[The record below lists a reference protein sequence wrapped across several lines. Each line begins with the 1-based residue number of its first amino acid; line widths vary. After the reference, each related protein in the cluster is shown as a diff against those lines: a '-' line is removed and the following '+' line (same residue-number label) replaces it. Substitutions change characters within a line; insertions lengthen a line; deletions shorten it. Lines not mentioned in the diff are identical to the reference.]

1 MNCRRIFVR
10 LLVLIALLTYTSVKV
25 TAKPSVDL
33 IRERFASDKVSSVQ
47 KQIESF
53 FNSPVSEFSTPSKEI
68 NYFNSENWYV
78 FGEKNSISNYIPNKL
93 KNLEL
98 KDKKVAI
105 FYLHPGIYWGP
116 QRWNTDI
123 NDSSNKIVE
132 NLVLVNQVSIFAA
145 CCDVFVPK
153 RRSASL
159 PAAADKSGSGEQAV
173 LLDYADSKAA
183 FEAFLEINKGKPFI
197 LAGHSS
203 GSGMMALLI
212 NDFQK
217 TEEFRGLIVAYLLGW
232 SIRNN
237 QFENLKGCESPEQ
250 IRCFL
255 SWNTTM
261 HNTNPMFKG
270 EENLF
275 CSNPITGKRGNKRV
289 PFEKSLGAMSFAD
302 YAFSDIRKE
311 KDRQLKKLEGYVN
324 CEDGNLIIRDN
335 PLNQFPSR
343 FFNLHS
349 YDYGLFYGDIM
360 KDSLNRVEKFF
371 Q

>member
-1 MNCRRIFVR
+1 MR
-10 LLVLIALLTYTSVKV
+10 LLVLIALLTCISIQVS
-25 TAKPSVDL
+25 AKSSVDF
-33 IRERFASDKVSSVQ
+33 IRERFALIDLSPAGK
-47 KQIESF
+47 KIKSF
-53 FNSPVSEFSTPSKEI
+53 FISPSSDFRSPSEEI
-68 NYFNSENWYV
+68 DYFNSQNWYV
-78 FGEKNSISNYIPNKL
+78 FGEKNPISKYIPEKL
-93 KNLEL
+93 KDMEL
-98 KDKKVAI
+98 KDKKVAV
-105 FYLHPGIYWGP
+105 FYLHPAIYWGP
-116 QRWNTDI
+116 QRWNTKI

-132 NLVLVNQVSIFAA
+132 NLLLVNHASIFAA

-159 PAAADKSGSGEQAV
+159 PAFVDKSGSGEKAA

-183 FEAFLEINKGKPFI
+183 FEAFLEINKDKPFI
-197 LAGHSS
+197 LAGHSG

-217 TEEFRGLIVAYLLGW
+217 TDEFKRLIAAYLPGW

-237 QFENLKGCESPEQ
+237 HFENLEGCKNPEQ
-250 IRCFL
+250 TKCYL
-255 SWNTTM
+255 SWSTTM
-261 HNTNPMFKG
+261 HNTTSMFKD

-275 CSNPITGKRGNKRV
+275 CSNPITGKQGNESI

-311 KDRQLKKLEGYVN
+311 KDRQLKKLNGYVS
-324 CEDGNLIIRDN
+324 CENGSLIIKDN
-335 PLNQFPSR
+335 PLSQFPSR

-360 KDSLNRVEKFF
+360 KDSLNRVGKFF